1 MAIRGGMPGRNQG
14 SIIKSMRVLHR
25 IILLF
30 AILPVASLLA
40 HESGFPS
47 ETLKK
52 VFPEATGFTAR
63 KKTLTAE
70 QLKLAEEKSGSKVQ
84 RNDNPLAFY
93 VALGKSP
100 DGSGALGTVLML
112 DARGTKGG
120 LDLALGVKRDGTVYR
135 VLVTENHDDPGLS
148 AEAFLDQINGK
159 SMQSP
164 LKVGQDIRYSGDA
177 KSAQAVLNAI
187 RRGLYLLAAAEGK

>member
-1 MAIRGGMPGRNQG
+1 M
-14 SIIKSMRVLHR
+14 KSMKVLRR
-25 IILLF
+25 IALLYL
-30 AILPVASLLA
+30 ALPVFLLPLAAPLKA

-52 VFPEATGFTAR
+52 VFPEATGFTPR

-70 QLKLAEEKSGSKVQ
+70 QLKMAEEKSGSKVQ

-120 LDLALGVKRDGTVYR
+120 LDLALGVKRDGTVDR
-135 VLVTENHDDPGLS
+135 LVVTENHDDPGLS
-148 AEAFLDQINGK
+148 AATFLDQIKGK
-159 SMQSP
+159 SIQSP

-177 KSAQAVLNAI
+177 KSAQAVLNAV